1 MLETTIE
8 TLKIL
13 GFTEYEA
20 RAYISLV
27 GFGMA
32 TAREIH
38 ENSGVPQGRIYSVL
52 RSLSEKNYIEVQE
65 GNPSYFYAEN
75 PAVILNKLKTEI
87 NNSINESIEYRCNT
101 QQTKDRDK

>member
-8 TLKIL
+8 TLKKL

-20 RAYISLV
+20 RAYISLI

-52 RSLSEKNYIEVQE
+52 RSLSDKNFIEIQD
-65 GNPSYFYAEN
+65 GNPSYYYAAN
-75 PAVILNKLKTEI
+75 PVARLSKLKTEI
-87 NNSINESIEYRCNT
+87 NDLINESIEYLSNL
-101 QQTKDRDK
+101 

>member
-8 TLKIL
+8 TLKKL

-20 RAYISLV
+20 KAYISLV

-32 TAREIH
+32 TAREIQ
-38 ENSGVPQGRIYSVL
+38 ETSGVPQGRIYSVL
-52 RSLSEKNYIEVQE
+52 RSLSNKNFIEVQD

-75 PAVILNKLKTEI
+75 PGTILNKLKTETEVPI
-87 NNSINESIEYRCNT
+87 A
-101 QQTKDRDK
+101 